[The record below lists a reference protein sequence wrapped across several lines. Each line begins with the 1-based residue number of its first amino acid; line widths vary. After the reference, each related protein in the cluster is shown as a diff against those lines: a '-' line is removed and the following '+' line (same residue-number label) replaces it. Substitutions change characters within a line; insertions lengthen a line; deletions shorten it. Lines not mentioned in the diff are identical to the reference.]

1 MLACNTALTLLN
13 LVLALSILNSVQLD
27 VQFSFFILLI
37 DAFSKMGHCVL
48 KISLVT
54 DYIIPG

>member
-48 KISLVT
+48 KISG
-54 DYIIPG
+54 Y